1 MVNEIEAMD
10 IFLINNINIYKM
22 FGKYLILIHLK
33 VLYNHYLKKDILLL
47 LAGLIEK
54 IFFMCLKHYGLDPC
68 HYFNAPGLS
77 WDVMLKITKKKKNK

>member
-47 LAGLIEK
+47 AGLFEK
-54 IFFMCLKHYGLDPC
+54 KNFMCLKHYGLDPC
-68 HYFNAPGLS
+68 RYFNAPGL
-77 WDVMLKITKKKKNK
+77 